1 LGGGIQEAMEASRD
15 DSNLTVGDNRAFTQ
29 ANASVKDFGIIL
41 TTVSNIV
48 FDLVLVMLLTDDR
61 K

>member
-1 LGGGIQEAMEASRD
+1 MEASRD
-15 DSNLTVGDNRAFTQ
+15 DSNLTVGDTRAFTQ